1 MSSLPSVEHSY
12 AAELVRKTI
21 HLSSLSIPIVYFFI
35 AKSAALAILIPLTL
49 AFLAADLTRF
59 FHAPTKKVFEEY
71 FGWLLRMHERD
82 TNARRLNGATY
93 VLLSATICILV
104 FPKIIAI
111 TAFTILIISD
121 TSAALIGRKY
131 GRHKFLKKSLEG
143 TVAFFLSALI
153 VVAVTPKIQYLAT
166 EYVIGAIA
174 ALCGSLIE
182 ALPIAVDD
190 NLSIPVGLGVI
201 MWLLYAL
208 LLPGVNVFGLEA
220 FS

>member
-1 MSSLPSVEHSY
+1 MSSLPNVEHSY

-35 AKSAALAILIPLTL
+35 AQSTALAILIPLTL

-59 FHAPTKKVFEEY
+59 FHAPTREFFEEY
-71 FGWLLRMHERD
+71 FGWLLRTHERD
-82 TNARRLNGATY
+82 TSARRLNGATY

-104 FPKIIAI
+104 FPKIIVI

-143 TVAFFLSALI
+143 TLAFFLSALI
-153 VVAVTPKIQYLAT
+153 VIVVTPKIQYLGS
-166 EYVIGAIA
+166 EYIIGAVA
-174 ALCGSLIE
+174 AFCGSIIE
-182 ALPIAVDD
+182 ALPIALDD
-190 NLSIPVGLGVI
+190 NLSIPVGLGAI
-201 MWLLYAL
+201 MWLLYTL
-208 LLPGVNVFGLEA
+208 FLPGVNVFGLEA
-220 FS
+220 LS

>member
-59 FHAPTKKVFEEY
+59 FHAPTKKVFGEY